1 MRQVCADCGILYGI
15 KKPYEDDRETHG
27 LCPECF
33 KWEME
38 KIKPLRKEGTS
49 HEVHQEG

>member
-1 MRQVCADCGILYGI
+1 MYGI

-38 KIKPLRKEGTS
+38 KIESMKKEGIS
-49 HEVHQEG
+49 HEDI